1 MLKVQRRQL
10 GWSGVSF
17 STVIVPLG
25 LGMALL
31 SATTPAFAQS
41 MTTKSIRVPY
51 ESGVRVNSRSPVLIE
66 RGYYGGVS
74 QPTEAAPYIYG
85 SPIPTPMP
93 VNPSTG
99 LMPNHRSD
107 NYYYSYPVNSYPV
120 RGRVNN
126 STLINP
132 ILVNPRINDSTL
144 INPVI
149 VDEPVY
155 RVPVYERRSPIIYFS
170 N

>member
-1 MLKVQRRQL
+1 MLKVQRWQL
-10 GWSGVSF
+10 GWSGISF
-17 STVIVPLG
+17 NTVIVPLG

-31 SATTPAFAQS
+31 TATTPAFAQ

-51 ESGVRVNSRSPVLIE
+51 RSGVVVE

-74 QPTEAAPYIYG
+74 QPTGGAPYIYG
-85 SPIPTPMP
+85 SPISTPMP

-99 LMPNHRSD
+99 LMPNRSD
-107 NYYYSYPVNSYPV
+107 NYYNSYPVNSYPA
-120 RGRVNN
+120 RGRVDN

-132 ILVNPRINDSTL
+132 TLVNPRIDDSTL

-149 VDEPVY
+149 VNEPVY
-155 RVPVYERRSPIIYFS
+155 RVPVYERRSPSIYFS

>member
-1 MLKVQRRQL
+1 MLKTQRGQL
-10 GWSGVSF
+10 GWTGVSF
-17 STVIVPLG
+17 NTVIVSLG
-25 LGMALL
+25 LGMALS
-31 SATTPAFAQS
+31 SATIPAFAQS
-41 MTTKSIRVPY
+41 ITGKSIRVPY
-51 ESGVRVNSRSPVLIE
+51 ESGVVVE

-74 QPTEAAPYIYG
+74 QPTGAASFVYG

-99 LMPNHRSD
+99 LMPSNSSD
-107 NYYYSYPVNSYPV
+107 NYYQSYPVNSYPV
-120 RGRVNN
+120 RGGVDN

-132 ILVNPRINDSTL
+132 TLVNPRINDSTL

-149 VDEPVY
+149 VNEPVY
-155 RVPVYERRSPIIYFS
+155 RVPVYERRSPSIYFS